1 MSELDNLTGDG
12 GLIFLFL
19 IVFFTSSDMI
29 KCSRNKK
36 KYETYKTQFEH
47 FEFNAI
53 QMSLLQACYRCI
65 VNIEYVYWSEV
76 HKYTLRRDCNES
88 YNLRYRILRYSNTI
102 TIAI

>member
-19 IVFFTSSDMI
+19 IVFFTNSDMI
-29 KCSRNKK
+29 KCYGNKK

-47 FEFNAI
+47 FTFNAI

-76 HKYTLRRDCNES
+76 HKYTMRRGCN
-88 YNLRYRILRYSNTI
+88 II
-102 TIAI
+102 T